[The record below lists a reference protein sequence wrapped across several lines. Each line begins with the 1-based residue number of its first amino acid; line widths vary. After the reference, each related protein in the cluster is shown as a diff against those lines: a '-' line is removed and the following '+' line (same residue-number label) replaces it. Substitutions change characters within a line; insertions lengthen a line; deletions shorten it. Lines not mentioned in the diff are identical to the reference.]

1 MKCIYCKK
9 QVGFMKV
16 VHEECEYMMSNMF
29 NKMKIIFDM
38 KVAGEISAKEARIK
52 AGELSLSNSL
62 YHDFMEKAIIDKTVI
77 HMNEVIIYSDMS
89 FTVSESKNRCK
100 MVETGYR
107 YEKMPTWSEKNFLL
121 DRNGYVYLTDQA
133 IYLYVGGKTMR
144 YPYNKLVN
152 CGYEKL
158 WSVHCAYFDVK
169 TSSPYPHRFTLSD
182 SFKNKNGE
190 KEQRLTEFL
199 QGLI

>member
-1 MKCIYCKK
+1 MKCMYCKK

-16 VHEECEYMMSNMF
+16 VHEECEYTMSNMF
-29 NKMKIIFDM
+29 KKMKSIFDM
-38 KVAGEISAKEARIK
+38 KIAGDITAKEARIK
-52 AGELSLSNSL
+52 ARELSLSNGM
-62 YHDFMEKAIIDKTVI
+62 YRNFMESAVIDKTVI
-77 HMNEVIIYSDMS
+77 QMNEVVIYSDRS
-89 FTVSESKNRCK
+89 FRISESKNRCK

-121 DRNGYVYLTDQA
+121 DENGYVYFTDQA

-144 YPYNKLVN
+144 YPYSKLVN

-158 WSVHCAYFDVK
+158 WSMHHAYFDVK

-182 SFKNKNGE
+182 TFKNKGGE
-190 KEQRLTEFL
+190 KEQKLTEFL
-199 QGLI
+199 RGLI

>member
-1 MKCIYCKK
+1 
-9 QVGFMKV
+9 MKV

-158 WSVHCAYFDVK
+158 WSVHYAYFDVK